1 MFATEDKTPNL
12 IRFDLDRVMRTD
24 YNMLDLQRTYFVL
37 EDITELEDLA
47 QQDFFERALRLE
59 NMPTLA
65 QGVIDASD
73 EIIQLGSDRSLV
85 IPTNTV
91 EAI

>member
-1 MFATEDKTPNL
+1 
-12 IRFDLDRVMRTD
+12 MRTD
-24 YNMLDLQRTYFVL
+24 YNMLDVQRTYFVL
-37 EDITELEDLA
+37 EDISELEGLA

-65 QGVIDASD
+65 QGEIDVSD
-73 EIIQLGSDRSLV
+73 EIIQLGSDRSTAIL
-85 IPTNTV
+85 THTS

>member
-1 MFATEDKTPNL
+1 
-12 IRFDLDRVMRTD
+12 MRTD

-37 EDITELEDLA
+37 EDISELEGLA

-65 QGVIDASD
+65 QGEIDTSD
-73 EIIQLGSDRSLV
+73 EIIRLGSDRSTAK
-85 IPTNTV
+85 PSNTF
-91 EAI
+91 ELI